1 MCGGG
6 GGGDTVGEISNAAS
20 VGFGRHQGCARRS
33 SALSVSV
40 VGRLRPPCGQRDA
53 RVPRNRRSGVCEC
66 VRVGEGRGGG
76 TCGRVGADWG
86 LRAGVVCVWRGGG
99 VGGRGYGEEGAGL
112 RS

>member
-1 MCGGG
+1 MGG

-66 VRVGEGRGGG
+66 VRVGEYGRGEG
-76 TCGRVGADWG
+76 GRVVEWA
-86 LRAGVVCVWRGGG
+86 LIGG
-99 VGGRGYGEEGAGL
+99 
-112 RS
+112 